1 MTSDESDAI
10 TSYNLD
16 DNDDSDDDLPER
28 RYWWSLHRPETYAL
42 TAAVLALSTISAAA
56 TDLYQAILFAL
67 STESEAKTSQ
77 LTVSGTRLGIA
88 LLGVL
93 AAAVSI
99 RDEDED
105 STWSPPVARAALLVT
120 SLAVLL
126 TLTAIIIIATTSTGP
141 PNEFGGP

>member
-10 TSYNLD
+10 SRYNLD
-16 DNDDSDDDLPER
+16 DDDDSNDDLPER

-42 TAAVLALSTISAAA
+42 TAAVIALSSISAAA

-67 STESEAKTSQ
+67 STEFGGKTSQ
-77 LTVSGTRLGIA
+77 LTVSATRLGMA

-120 SLAVLL
+120 SLAAVLS
-126 TLTAIIIIATTSTGP
+126 LTAIIITAATSTGP
-141 PNEFGGP
+141 SNNFGGP